1 MEEKHVNAGVLR
13 IGYREFGPADGW
25 SCVMLH
31 GFPYDVEAYTKVA
44 PVLAEAGARVIVP
57 YMRGYGPT
65 KFLCN
70 DTPRSGEQAAFGAD
84 LLALLDALDIK
95 HAVLGGYD
103 WGGRAACVVTALWP
117 DRVTALVTGN
127 SYNIQNIAKSLQPAA
142 PAAEAAYW
150 YQYYFH
156 SERGRWGLTKD
167 RRGIARLLWQMWSP
181 NWDFDDATFDRSADS
196 FDNPDFV
203 DIVIHS
209 YRHRY
214 GLVPGD
220 PAVAVIETRLAAQPP
235 ITVPTIAIDG
245 TGDGVSGSTEHHA
258 HRFVGRYAYRTF
270 AKAGHNLPQ
279 ERPAEWAKAVIDARK
294 LADG

>member
-1 MEEKHVNAGVLR
+1 MEEKHVNAGVLQ
-13 IGYREFGPADGW
+13 IGYREFGPPDGW

-44 PVLAEAGARVIVP
+44 PVLAESGARVIVP

-65 KFLCN
+65 KFLSD

-103 WGGRAACVVTALWP
+103 WGGRAACVVAALWP
-117 DRVTALVTGN
+117 ERVTALVTGN
-127 SYNIQNIAKSLQPAA
+127 SYNIQNIAKSLEPAA

-156 SERGRWGLTKD
+156 LERGRRGLTKD

-181 NWDFDDATFDRSADS
+181 NWDFDDSTFDRSAGS

-245 TGDGVSGSTEHHA
+245 TGDRVSGSTEHHA